1 MTIQELIDRFIG
13 FQVDLSR
20 LFNGSVFDVLK
31 ELNKHDPDL
40 LARLT
45 DILDDL
51 EGRYS
56 EARLNAAIKQF
67 IEVNS
72 EAFAAAKESLNR
84 QVENTA
90 LATSKWLE
98 VTYALG
104 ADVVA
109 ANSGQVMA
117 GIRSRPFQGILLKEA
132 LKGIEANRAE
142 AVRRIIRI
150 GFAEGKTTQEIVRAI
165 KGTKATNYA
174 DGLLNRS
181 RKDIQTMVRTA
192 LSHASRASMDQFYSE
207 NSDIIGSLM
216 WLSTLDNRTSS
227 LCVVRSGLKYTNEE
241 MPKPIGHK
249 VPWLSGPGRLHFNCR
264 SVSLALLNEQ
274 EKLFGTRSSMD
285 GYVGANT
292 TYGDWLKRQPE
303 SVVSDVL
310 GPTRANLFK
319 AGKIPLD
326 KFFTDTGQ
334 LMTLNQFYTKHGI
347 KPD

>member
-1 MTIQELIDRFIG
+1 MTIQELIDRFIA
-13 FQVDLSR
+13 FQIDLSR
-20 LFNGSVFDVLK
+20 LFNGSVSDVLR
-31 ELNKHDPDL
+31 ELNKHDPEL
-40 LARLT
+40 LAKLV

-51 EGRYS
+51 DGRYS
-56 EARLNAAIKQF
+56 EARLNAALKQF

-72 EAFAAAKESLNR
+72 DAFAAATESLSR

-98 VTYALG
+98 VTYAFG
-104 ADVVA
+104 ADVVSV
-109 ANSGQVMA
+109 NSRQVMA

-132 LKGIEANRAE
+132 LKGIESNRAE
-142 AVRRIIRI
+142 TIRRAIRS

-165 KGTKATNYA
+165 KGTKAANYA

-192 LSHASRASMDQFYSE
+192 LSHSARASMDQFYSE

-241 MPKPIGHK
+241 IPKPIGHK

-274 EKLFGTRSSMD
+274 EKLFGTRSSLD
-285 GYVGANT
+285 GYVDANT
-292 TYGDWLKRQPE
+292 SYGDWLKKQPQGI
-303 SVVSDVL
+303 VDDVL
-310 GPTRANLFK
+310 GATRAKLFK

-334 LMTLNQFYTKHGI
+334 LMTLSQFYNKYGI

>member
-1 MTIQELIDRFIG
+1 MTIQELIDRFIA
-13 FQVDLSR
+13 FQIDLSR
-20 LFNGSVFDVLK
+20 LFNGSVSDVLR

-72 EAFAAAKESLNR
+72 EAFAAATAALNA
-84 QVENTA
+84 QVGNTA
-90 LATSKWLE
+90 IATSKWLE
-98 VTYALG
+98 ITYALG

-109 ANSGQVMA
+109 VNNSQVMA
-117 GIRSRPFQGILLKEA
+117 GVRSRPFQGILLKEA

-142 AVRRIIRI
+142 SIRRAIRM

-165 KGTKATNYA
+165 KGTKATNYT

-181 RKDIQTMVRTA
+181 RRDIQTMVRTA
-192 LSHASRASMDQFYSE
+192 LGHASRASMDQFYVE
-207 NSDIIGSLM
+207 NSDIIGSLA

-227 LCVVRSGLKYTNEE
+227 MCVARSGLKYTNDE

-264 SVSLALLNEQ
+264 SVSLALLKGQ
-274 EKLFGTRSSMD
+274 ERLFGTRASMG
-285 GYVGANT
+285 GYVDANT
-292 TYGDWLKRQPE
+292 TYGDWLKKQPE

-334 LMTLNQFYTKHGI
+334 LMTLSQFYTKHGI